1 MKLRLGFGA
10 RILLALVGTVLFL
23 TGTSLWV
30 VGHQTRSQ
38 VQEVVDRT
46 AQRAGEVLSE
56 VEDLRFELFEP
67 VVAQF
72 AFAPR
77 ALSLLARSLDEDDFL
92 EFAGELHYELE
103 LRAVERGLL
112 VVTDMRGQPV
122 VTYLDRELVHEP
134 GDPGPGIGTPDPL
147 VRAILDE
154 DQGFATGYRLFEG
167 RPYSAHA
174 YFLDFFGR
182 PLGTLTLG
190 LPMDDELARRL
201 GDVVGAEV
209 CFVVEGRCVAGT
221 PDPGDEMRDRLA
233 AGAASVPDPGTGRRA
248 RGDTPTE
255 VRGAP
260 VDAAGDPVTT
270 RWNGSRWALVV
281 APLPGGEEAGIM
293 QVLGVPLDP
302 VLAPF
307 DRIRAVQRWA
317 GLGALTLAVLL
328 GLLLS
333 RGLVR
338 PVRTLVEATDRVRSG
353 DYEFRVDVP
362 SGDEMGYLAGAFNQ
376 MLGDLALKERY
387 RGILDKVV
395 SRDIAEEMLRGEIRL
410 GGETRE
416 VTALFADVR
425 GFTSLSEGLGSQQVI
440 TLLNEWFD
448 RAAGVVEAEGGVV
461 DKFLGDGVMAIFGAP
476 MSQDDHP
483 VRAVRAALGMRQ
495 RVEELN
501 VEREARSRPPV
512 LVGIGVAS
520 GPVVAGNMGSQNRL
534 NYTVLGEAVNLA
546 ARLCGEAGPGEV
558 LVSPAT
564 REAVENAGF
573 HLEGEEE
580 EARQVKGV
588 SRPVKPWRIE
598 RLEEGESRSVPSGPP
613 E

>member
-1 MKLRLGFGA
+1 MKFRLGFGA
-10 RILLALVGTVLFL
+10 KILLALVGTVVFL

-30 VGHQTRSQ
+30 VGHQTRTQ
-38 VQEVVDRT
+38 VQEVVERT
-46 AQRAGEVLSE
+46 AQRAGDVLSE

-77 ALSLLARSLDEDDFL
+77 ALSLLARSLDEDDFM

-103 LRAVERGLL
+103 LRAVDRGLL
-112 VVTDMRGQPV
+112 VVTDMQGRPV

-134 GDPGPGIGTPDPL
+134 GSPGPEAGATDPL
-147 VRAILDE
+147 VRAILE
-154 DQGFATGYRLFEG
+154 EGEAFATGYRLFQG
-167 RPYSAHA
+167 RAYSAHT

-190 LPMDDELARRL
+190 LAIDDELARRL

-209 CFVVEGRCVAGT
+209 CFVVQGRCVAGT
-221 PDPGDEMRDRLA
+221 PAPGDEVRDRLA
-233 AGAASVPDPGTGRRA
+233 AGAQAVPAPEARPRDEGDAEAPG
-248 RGDTPTE
+248 
-255 VRGAP
+255 
-260 VDAAGDPVTT
+260 AAVGDPVTT
-270 RWNGSRWALVV
+270 RWNGGRWALVA
-281 APLPGGEEAGIM
+281 APLPGGEGAGIV

-307 DRIRAVQRWA
+307 DRVRAVQRWA
-317 GLGALTLAVLL
+317 GLGALTLAALL
-328 GLLLS
+328 GFLIS
-333 RGLVR
+333 SGLVR
-338 PVRTLVEATDRVRSG
+338 PIRTLVAATDRVRAG
-353 DYEFRVDVP
+353 DYDFRVEV
-362 SGDEMGYLAGAFNQ
+362 SSRDEMGQLADAFNG

-387 RGILDKVV
+387 KGVLDKVV
-395 SRDIAEEMLRGEIRL
+395 SRDVAEEMLRGEIRL

-483 VRAVRAALGMRQ
+483 VRAVRAALGMRE
-495 RVEELN
+495 RMEGLN
-501 VEREARSRPPV
+501 REREARSRPPV

-520 GPVVAGNMGSQNRL
+520 GPVVAGNLGSQNRL

-546 ARLCGEAGPGEV
+546 ARLCGEAGPGEI

-564 REAVENAGF
+564 REAVENAGM

-588 SRPVKPWRIE
+588 SRPVKPWRVE
-598 RLEEGESRSVPSGPP
+598 RLEEAEPQGVPSGS

>member
-1 MKLRLGFGA
+1 
-10 RILLALVGTVLFL
+10 
-23 TGTSLWV
+23 
-30 VGHQTRSQ
+30 
-38 VQEVVDRT
+38 
-46 AQRAGEVLSE
+46 
-56 VEDLRFELFEP
+56 
-67 VVAQF
+67 
-72 AFAPR
+72 
-77 ALSLLARSLDEDDFL
+77 
-92 EFAGELHYELE
+92 
-103 LRAVERGLL
+103 
-112 VVTDMRGQPV
+112 
-122 VTYLDRELVHEP
+122 
-134 GDPGPGIGTPDPL
+134 

-154 DQGFATGYRLFEG
+154 GDVFATGYRLFQG
-167 RPYSAHA
+167 RPYSAHT

-190 LPMDDELARRL
+190 LAIDDELARRL
-201 GDVVGAEV
+201 GDVVGTEV

-221 PDPGDEMRDRLA
+221 PAADDEMRDRLA
-233 AGAASVPDPGTGRRA
+233 AGADAAPAPGARRMEQGDTETGAPGTPVASV
-248 RGDTPTE
+248 GDL
-255 VRGAP
+255 
-260 VDAAGDPVTT
+260 VTT
-270 RWNGSRWALVV
+270 RWNGRRWALVT
-281 APLPGGEEAGIM
+281 APLPGGEGAGII

-307 DRIRAVQRWA
+307 DRVRAVQRWA
-317 GLGALTLAVLL
+317 GLGALTLATLL
-328 GLLLS
+328 GLLIS

-338 PVRTLVEATDRVRSG
+338 PVRTLVAATDRVRAG

-362 SGDEMGYLAGAFNQ
+362 SRDEMGQLADAFNE

-387 RGILDKVV
+387 RGVLDKVV
-395 SRDIAEEMLRGEIRL
+395 SRDVAEEMLRGEIRL

-483 VRAVRAALGMRQ
+483 VRAVRAALGMRE
-495 RVEELN
+495 RVEVLN
-501 VEREARSRPPV
+501 REREARSRPPV

-546 ARLCGEAGPGEV
+546 ARLCGEAGPGEI

-564 REAVENAGF
+564 REAVENAGA

-588 SRPVKPWRIE
+588 SRPVKPWRVE
-598 RLEEGESRSVPSGPP
+598 RLVEAEPRGVPSGSD
-613 E
+613 